1 MEHDANISGDPTAAA
16 WAFEHHPQ
24 PVILFRAGS
33 LDIAA
38 INAAART
45 LLSAHSAVGRPA
57 RTALPG
63 LGRWE
68 LFDQVVRTGQPAR
81 GRGWTVSVKE
91 PAGTREVDLDLTLH
105 PWRDTSGEVVGVAA
119 FGEDLMAAARES
131 AMAAAAVEPVDL
143 VTEMQDALL
152 PPGVP
157 VLPRL
162 SIAAGYLFA
171 SPGGNAGGD
180 WFDTVLLPDGRLALV
195 VGDVIGHG
203 AEASAVM
210 ARLQA
215 VAHERLESGASPA
228 ETMITLDRFS
238 LGQPDAPG
246 TTLCIVVIDSWTGEL
261 EYCSAGHPPPLLVG
275 MQGEFRYLAP
285 SRHGPLGT
293 RSTYNS
299 TYDML
304 DPGMLLAL
312 YSDGLIERPGRP
324 SSESTVE
331 LARIAGGAHAK
342 QPRPGTLSEVGSK
355 VLAQM
360 VAQSGLDDDA
370 TLLLAQRTPPAEPL
384 DIKIPADPAEL
395 STVRHQ
401 LGDWLDDLGTR
412 RLDRSAILQACHEA
426 VSNAAQHAY
435 DTSSTGELSVRAQL
449 GDDGQL
455 SVAVHDQGRWREPD
469 PGEDGLGLML
479 AAGLV
484 DQLTVQRSD
493 QGTTVCIEHRL
504 MRPVTLLET
513 SDAPHRLPGAEAVAE
528 TEIHRLPGRVRVEG
542 PLDRE
547 ANERLRFAL
556 LHAGRAGTST
566 VTVDLSGATMLAGV
580 AVRELFE
587 AVRRGDE
594 HGAEV
599 KLIAAAGSPAQHVL
613 ELVALPYRTREF

>member
-1 MEHDANISGDPTAAA
+1 MEQDASISGDPTAAS

-24 PVILFRAGS
+24 PVILLRAGT
-33 LDIAA
+33 LEVAA

-45 LLSAHSAVGRPA
+45 MLSAHDAVGRPA
-57 RTALPG
+57 REALSG
-63 LGRWE
+63 LGRWD

-81 GRGWTVSVKE
+81 GRGWTVTVQE

-105 PWRDTSGEVVGVAA
+105 PWRDASGTVVGVAA
-119 FGEDLMAAARES
+119 FGEDLMAAAREG

-152 PPGVP
+152 PSGVP

-171 SPGGNAGGD
+171 SPGSDAGGD
-180 WFDTVLLPDGRLALV
+180 WFDTVLLPDGRFALV

-228 ETMITLDRFS
+228 ETMASLDRFA

-246 TTLCIVVIDSWTGEL
+246 TTLCVVVIDSRTGDL

-275 MQGEFRYLAP
+275 AHGDFRYLAP

-293 RSTYNS
+293 HARYTSTF
-299 TYDML
+299 DRL
-304 DPGMLLAL
+304 DHGMLLAL

-324 SSESTVE
+324 TSESTVE
-331 LARIAGGAHAK
+331 LARIAGRAHASLP
-342 QPRPGTLSEVGSK
+342 QQGALSEVGSQ

-370 TLLLAQRTPPAEPL
+370 TLLLAQLTAPAEPL
-384 DIKIPADPAEL
+384 EIKLPADPAEL

-401 LGDWLDDLGTR
+401 LGEWLDGLGVR
-412 RLDRSAILQACHEA
+412 RLDRSAVLQACHEA

-435 DTSSTGELSVRAQL
+435 DEEAHGALSVRASL
-449 GDDGQL
+449 GDDGL
-455 SVAVHDQGRWREPD
+455 LTLTVDDQGRWREPD
-469 PGEDGLGLML
+469 PGAEGLGLML

-484 DQLTVQRSD
+484 DQLAVQRSE
-493 QGTTVCIEHRL
+493 QGTTVRIEHRP
-504 MRPVTLLET
+504 MRQVTLLET
-513 SDAPHRLPGAEAVAE
+513 SEAPHRSAGRDSASE
-528 TEIHRLPGRVRVEG
+528 TEIQRLPGRVRVQG

-556 LHAGRAGTST
+556 LHAGRAGTSSF
-566 VTVDLSGATMLAGV
+566 TVDLSGATMLAGV

-587 AVRRGDE
+587 AVRRAGE
-594 HGAEV
+594 HGVEV
-599 KLIAAAGSPAQHVL
+599 TLIAAAGSPAQHVL
-613 ELVALPYRTREF
+613 ELVALPYRTRET